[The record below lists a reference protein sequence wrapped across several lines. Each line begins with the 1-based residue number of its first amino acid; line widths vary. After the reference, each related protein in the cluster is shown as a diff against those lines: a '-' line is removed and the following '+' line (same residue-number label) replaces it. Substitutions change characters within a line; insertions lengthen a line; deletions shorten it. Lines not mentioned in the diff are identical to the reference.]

1 MPNCMTTHFLSR
13 IALATW
19 LNCELTVQQVR
30 APGYSCHHARV
41 NPPRERRCPLW
52 VPLLILLLTIG
63 QLAVAEWV
71 PGIDRFADKAFG
83 ARLIAYPLMM
93 LLVPALWWF
102 FVKRRR
108 PEEPPPYGAFSLIM
122 LGFLVDVTGNSLDL
136 YDSLTWWDDM
146 NHFVNWVFLLTGI
159 GLIIGRSVQPTWA
172 LVVMVAGL
180 GAVLAIG
187 WELGEWW
194 TFIRHGTELDTA
206 YEDTLGD
213 ETLGTLGATVAGA
226 LVARFRTAAPQ

>member
-1 MPNCMTTHFLSR
+1 MT
-13 IALATW
+13 
-19 LNCELTVQQVR
+19 Q
-30 APGYSCHHARV
+30 
-41 NPPRERRCPLW
+41 RRCPAW
-52 VPLLILLLTIG
+52 VPVLILLLTIG

-83 ARLIAYPLMM
+83 ARLLAYPVMM
-93 LLVPALWWF
+93 LVVPALWWF
-102 FVKRRR
+102 FVKRRH

-159 GLIIGRSVQPTWA
+159 GLVIGRSVEPTWA
-172 LVVMVAGL
+172 LVVMIAGL
-180 GAVLAIG
+180 GAILAIG
-187 WELGEWW
+187 WELGEWY
-194 TFIRHGTELDTA
+194 TFIRHGTEIDTA

-213 ETLGTLGATVAGA
+213 ETLGTLGATLAGL
-226 LVARFRTAAPQ
+226 LVARFRSAAPR